1 MTCFTTA
8 QAVLDAYA
16 EGTRRL
22 DRDLLAACF
31 HPAAVM
37 AGSLDGQ
44 ILAGSPAPFLADVA
58 AMRAAGVDHAT
69 IAVTVDPVEQV
80 GSTAT
85 GRVHTRGFG
94 GRFDFDDRFHL
105 LRDAQGHWTI
115 TAKLFSTL
123 P

>member
-1 MTCFTTA
+1 MTVFATA
-8 QAVLDAYA
+8 QAALDAYA

-44 ILAGSPAPFLADVA
+44 ILAGGPEPFLADVA
-58 AMRAAGVDHAT
+58 AMKVAGVDHAA
-69 IAVTVDPVEQV
+69 IELAVDPVEQV
-80 GSTAT
+80 GPTAT
-85 GRVHTRGFG
+85 GRVRTRGFG

-115 TAKLFSTL
+115 TAKLFATV
-123 P
+123 